1 MKNTF
6 VISCP
11 IDTYSGYGARARD
24 FVKAL
29 IESDRYDIKIL
40 PQRWGNT
47 PEKFIDNNKEKWGF
61 LNNYIIPQL
70 TEKPDYWCQITVP
83 NEFQPVGKYNI
94 GLTAGIETTVC
105 DGTWLEGCNRMNY
118 ILTSSEHSKRVF
130 ETTQFTKDGD
140 ENEIVKLEVPIKV
153 IMEGA
158 DLNTYKIID
167 EFTNKDL
174 YNHINNIP
182 EDYAYLFVGHWMQG
196 ELGHDRKNV
205 GLLIKAFYEIFK
217 NQKVKPALILKT
229 AVVGGSH
236 MDRAEILRRIDM
248 IKGQVEAESLP
259 TVYLIHGDISNTE
272 INELYNHPKVKTM
285 VCLTKGEGFGRPL
298 LEFSLID
305 KPIIT
310 TGWSGHT
317 DFLKEGNVGYASGEL
332 EEVHKSAQA
341 PNMLL
346 KEAKWFKPNLGD
358 VKYLFNDTFKNYKDW
373 VTKAK
378 RQGKI
383 SRNEF
388 SYDGMVKQIL
398 EILDFNLPSLPKKM
412 ELKLP
417 TISKIKMPKKPS
429 KLKKV

>member
-11 IDTYSGYGARARD
+11 IDTYSGYGARSRD
-24 FVKAL
+24 FVKVL
-29 IESDRYDIKIL
+29 IESDRYDVKIIS
-40 PQRWGNT
+40 QRWGNT
-47 PEKFIDNNKEKWGF
+47 PQKFIEENKEKWGF
-61 LNNYIIPQL
+61 LDTYIIPQL
-70 TEKPDYWCQITVP
+70 AEKPDYWCQITVP

-105 DGTWLEGCNRMNY
+105 DGTWIEGCNRMNY

-140 ENEIVKLEVPIKV
+140 DKSIVKLEVPIKV
-153 IMEGA
+153 IIEGA
-158 DLNTYKIID
+158 DLDTYKITD
-167 EFTNKDL
+167 EFTNKNL

-205 GLLIKAFYEIFK
+205 GLLIRSFYEIFK
-217 NQKVKPALILKT
+217 NQKSKPALILKT
-229 AVVGGSH
+229 SVVGGSE
-236 MDRAEILRRIDM
+236 MDRAEILRRLDM
-248 IKGQVEAESLP
+248 LKNHVDSKDLP
-259 TVYLIHGDISNTE
+259 RIYLIHGDLSDSE
-272 INELYNHPKVKTM
+272 INEIYNHPKVKTM

-298 LEFSLID
+298 LEFSLTD

-317 DFLKEGNVGYASGEL
+317 DFLNEGDVGFASGEL
-332 EEVHKSAQA
+332 EEVHKSAQM

-358 VKYLFNDTFKNYKDW
+358 VKYLFNDTFKNYGDW
-373 VTKAK
+373 ITKSK
-378 RQGKI
+378 RQGKL
-383 SRNEF
+383 SRNNF
-388 SYDGMVKQIL
+388 SYEVMHKQVVNIL
-398 EILDFNLPSLPKKM
+398 ENLPILPKKM

-417 TISKIKMPKKPS
+417 SMSKIKMPEKRT
-429 KLKKV
+429 KLKKI

>member
-11 IDTYSGYGARARD
+11 IDTYSGYGARSRD
-24 FVKAL
+24 FVKVL
-29 IESDRYDIKIL
+29 IESDRYDVKIIS
-40 PQRWGNT
+40 QRWGNT
-47 PEKFIDNNKEKWGF
+47 PQKFIEENKEKWGF
-61 LNNYIIPQL
+61 LDTYIIPQL
-70 TEKPDYWCQITVP
+70 AEKPDYWCQITVP

-105 DGTWLEGCNRMNY
+105 DGTWIEGCNRMNY

-140 ENEIVKLEVPIKV
+140 DKSIVKLEVPIKV
-153 IMEGA
+153 IIEGA
-158 DLNTYKIID
+158 DLDTYKITD
-167 EFTNKDL
+167 EFTNKNL

-217 NQKVKPALILKT
+217 DQKVKPALILKT

-236 MDRAEILRRIDM
+236 MDRTEILRRINM
-248 IKGQVEAESLP
+248 IKDQVKAESLP
-259 TVYLIHGDISNTE
+259 TVYLIHGDVSNSE

-298 LEFSLID
+298 LEFSLVD

-310 TGWSGHT
+310 TGWSGHI
-317 DFLKEGNVGYASGEL
+317 DFLKEGNVGFASGEL
-332 EEVHKSAQA
+332 EEVHGSAQA

-373 VTKAK
+373 ITKAK
-378 RQGKI
+378 RQGEI

-388 SYDGMVKQIL
+388 SYEEMVKQIT

-417 TISKIKMPKKPS
+417 TMSKIKMPKKPT